1 MAPADPRL
9 LTKAKGLLGLGML
22 MFAIGQSLTFI
33 VVTPMARRVGFT
45 EQTFGIALFLASL
58 PLIVGAPFWGKRSD
72 RVGRKP
78 IFLIG
83 LGGSAIGTLLVT
95 LVLQVGLA
103 GWVSGMTLIAL
114 FILARGA
121 YGAMASAIYP
131 SATSYMVDITDV
143 RNRGQGLAII
153 GAANGMGS
161 VLGPVLAGALAFFGA
176 LAPMYAAAV
185 IGLAGA
191 ALAAV
196 LLPEP
201 AKHAGPRK
209 PVSLKFTDPRIR
221 PYMVMWLGFFLT
233 FMALQ
238 IVLGFYLQDVH
249 GVTDPKELVQ
259 TTSMLLISM
268 AVMIVGVQIG
278 LFQVI
283 RPKPALLLKLLGPF
297 FVAAL
302 VAMVVAPS
310 PGWMAVG
317 FALLGMSFACANPGI
332 NGSASLSVEPW
343 EQGAAAGFLSVGNTL
358 GAILGPLVGT
368 QIYAH
373 FGPQAPLW
381 AGAVALTALSLYAL
395 TVKVPERSWGAKPAT
410 PPASPA
416 APATGDEGVPAAAAP
431 GAK

>member
-1 MAPADPRL
+1 MAAADPQVL
-9 LTKAKGLLGLGML
+9 KKAKWLLGLGML

-33 VVTPMARRVGFT
+33 VVTPLARKVGFS
-45 EQTFGIALFLASL
+45 EQAFGIALTLASL
-58 PLIVGAPFWGKRSD
+58 PLIVGAPFWGGRSD
-72 RVGRKP
+72 VVGRKP

-83 LGGSAIGTLLVT
+83 IGGSAIGTFLVGY
-95 LVLQVGLA
+95 VMQVGVN
-103 GWVSGMTLIAL
+103 GWLTGLGLLGL

-131 SATSYMVDITDV
+131 SATAYMVDITDV
-143 RNRGQGLAII
+143 KTRGQGLAII

-161 VLGPVLAGALAFFGA
+161 VLGPVLAGALAFFGP
-176 LAPMYAAAV
+176 LVPMYTAAL
-185 IGLAGA
+185 IGLVGA
-191 ALAAV
+191 FLAWR

-201 AKHAGPRK
+201 ATHAGPRK
-209 PVSLKFTDPRIR
+209 QVKLKFSDPRIR
-221 PYMVMWLGFFLT
+221 PYMIMWLGFFLT

-249 GVTDPKELVQ
+249 HVTEPAELVR

-278 LFQVI
+278 LFQAI
-283 RPKPALLLKLLGPF
+283 RPKPQILLKLLGPF

-302 VAMVVAPS
+302 VAMALAPT
-310 PGWMAVG
+310 PGWMTIG
-317 FALLGMSFACANPGI
+317 FALLGASFACANPGI
-332 NGSASLSVEPW
+332 NGCASLSVEPW

-373 FGPQAPLW
+373 LGPHAPFW
-381 AGAVALTALSLYAL
+381 AGAVALTGISLFAF
-395 TVKVPERSWGAKPAT
+395 TIKVPERSWGAKPAAK
-410 PPASPA
+410 PAEAPAPDADGEPAPA
-416 APATGDEGVPAAAAP
+416 APA
-431 GAK
+431 AK